1 MIKAAVYNE
10 QGEKVQD
17 LELNPQLFDVAPSKA
32 LLEEAVRVQ
41 LANKRKTVSHTKTRA
56 EVRGGGRKPWKQKG
70 TGRARHGS
78 IRSPLWAGG
87 GITFGPRAARNWH
100 RKINKAVLRKTI
112 AMALTDKLQN
122 DNFAILDNLSVD
134 EPKTKSLTAKLDLIF
149 SKANLPA
156 RNAIIVLPKTDLQIL
171 RIGRNLAN
179 VKIISASSLNL
190 FDLLK
195 ADSVIVLR
203 DAVPVIE
210 KTYVRAGTKET
221 VGLSLPQ

>member
-1 MIKAAVYNE
+1 MAKVNVYN
-10 QGEKVQD
+10 QAGDKVEE
-17 LELNPQLFDVAPSKA
+17 LELNSGLFDVNPNLA
-32 LLEEAVRVQ
+32 LLEEAVRMQ
-41 LANKRKTVSHTKTRA
+41 LANKRETISKTKTRA

-149 SKANLPA
+149 SKANLSA

-171 RIGRNLAN
+171 RIG
-179 VKIISASSLNL
+179 
-190 FDLLK
+190 
-195 ADSVIVLR
+195 
-203 DAVPVIE
+203 
-210 KTYVRAGTKET
+210 
-221 VGLSLPQ
+221 

>member
-1 MIKAAVYNE
+1 M
-10 QGEKVQD
+10 
-17 LELNPQLFDVAPSKA
+17 
-32 LLEEAVRVQ
+32 
-41 LANKRKTVSHTKTRA
+41 
-56 EVRGGGRKPWKQKG
+56 
-70 TGRARHGS
+70 
-78 IRSPLWAGG
+78 
-87 GITFGPRAARNWH
+87 
-100 RKINKAVLRKTI
+100 
-112 AMALTDKLQN
+112 
-122 DNFAILDNLSVD
+122 DNLSVD

-149 SKANLPA
+149 SKANLSA
-156 RNAIIVLPKTDLQIL
+156 RNAIIVLPKADLQIL
-171 RIGRNLAN
+171 RVGRNLAN